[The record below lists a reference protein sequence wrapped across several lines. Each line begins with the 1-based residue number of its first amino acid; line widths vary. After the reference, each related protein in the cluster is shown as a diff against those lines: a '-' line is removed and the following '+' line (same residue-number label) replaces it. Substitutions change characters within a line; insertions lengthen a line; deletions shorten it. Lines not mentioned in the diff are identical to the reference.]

1 MTDLYSEILKYKQM
15 AFNREELIQ
24 DYAQQ
29 ILESMDMKTM
39 ETFVYDTLVS
49 NLDDYSDEQLVEEV
63 NEHYPE
69 LLNSNNL

>member
-15 AFNREELIQ
+15 TFNREELIQ

-69 LLNSNNL
+69 LLNSDNL